1 MQDSPAQAEPH
12 TLRGATDRP
21 ALLTIRDVVEEME
34 PLATAELDDYLHPS
48 VLVVTLAD
56 GLCAAD
62 EARIDIQWT
71 TQDDYKFH
79 YTDRNAVN
87 LRWGKHPHAGDY
99 IHAHGFEHYHPPPN
113 ASSEPDDVEASCIT
127 QSPEELV
134 TRAVLKLWR
143 VAYHTDSYEPLNAG
157 HNPP

>member
-1 MQDSPAQAEPH
+1 MQDTPDQAESH
-12 TLRGATDRP
+12 ALRGATDRP
-21 ALLTIRDVVEEME
+21 ALLTIRAVVEEME

-48 VLVVTLAD
+48 VLEVGLDD

-71 TQDDYKFH
+71 TQADYKFH
-79 YTDRNAVN
+79 YTDTDAVDF
-87 LRWGKHPHAGDY
+87 RWGKHPHAGDY
-99 IHAHGFEHYHPPPN
+99 IHVSGFEHYHPPPT
-113 ASSEPDDVEASCIT
+113 ASSDPDEVEESCIK
-127 QSPEELV
+127 QAPEALV

-157 HNPP
+157 RNPP